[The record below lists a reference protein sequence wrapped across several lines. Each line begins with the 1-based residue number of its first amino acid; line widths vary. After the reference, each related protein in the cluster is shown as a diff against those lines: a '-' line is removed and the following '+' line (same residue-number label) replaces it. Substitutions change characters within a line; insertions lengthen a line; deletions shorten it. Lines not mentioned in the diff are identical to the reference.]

1 MQSGKEIWTVYVML
15 QHENFHQKILQKISS
30 GNCVCI
36 NYGQPLLENQVF
48 ETS

>member
-30 GNCVCI
+30 GNCVYI
-36 NYGQPLLENQVF
+36 ELRTTTIEKSSF
-48 ETS
+48 